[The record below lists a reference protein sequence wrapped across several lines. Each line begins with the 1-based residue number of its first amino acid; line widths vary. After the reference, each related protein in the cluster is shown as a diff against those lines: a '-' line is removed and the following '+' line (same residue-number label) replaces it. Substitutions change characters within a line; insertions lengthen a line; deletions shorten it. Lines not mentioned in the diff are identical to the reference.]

1 MMFHETIRVPVDRI
15 GVIVGR
21 NGRVKKRIEKL
32 TQAQVDVNSEGM
44 VTLSCSQETE
54 NPVLLW
60 KARNI
65 IRAMARGFSPKNA
78 FTLLDE
84 DARLIIISLREF
96 VGTSQRQLRRVS
108 GRIIGENGKT
118 RKIIEQTTETKISV
132 YGRTVSIIGIDPGIE
147 YARKAID
154 MLIEGAPHSIVYKWL
169 EKMRRELNRLQAQ
182 LWEETDL

>member
-1 MMFHETIRVPVDRI
+1 MMFHETIRVPAERI

-21 NGRVKKRIEKL
+21 NGRVKQRIEQL
-32 TQAQVDVNSEGM
+32 TNAQIDVNPEGIVTISCPQESED
-44 VTLSCSQETE
+44 
-54 NPVLLW
+54 PVLLW
-60 KARNI
+60 KARDI
-65 IRAMARGFSPKNA
+65 VRAMARGFSPKNA

-96 VGTSQRQLRRVS
+96 VGTSQRQLKRVS
-108 GRIIGENGKT
+108 GRIIGENGRT
-118 RKIIEQTTETKISV
+118 RRVIEQTTETKVSV

-154 MLIEGAPHSIVYKWL
+154 MLIEGAPHSAVYGRL
-169 EKMRRELNRLQAQ
+169 EKMRRELNRQRAE